1 MADGEK
7 LDVRSHADHH
17 LAKKLEAASWGVFLV
32 WVGFALLM
40 EVPIGVG
47 LLGVGVVALAAQAA
61 RKVFGLYLEAFWIL
75 VGAAFLI
82 AGAWRVLA
90 IETPLAP
97 VLFISIGLL
106 LLLGGLLR
114 RR

>member
-1 MADGEK
+1 MADVERP
-7 LDVRSHADHH
+7 DVWSHTDRH
-17 LAKKLEAASWGVFLV
+17 LAKKLEAASWGAFLV

-61 RKVFGLYLEAFWIL
+61 RKVFGLYIEGFWIF
-75 VGAAFLI
+75 VGVAFLI

-97 VLFISIGLL
+97 VLLVSAGLL
-106 LLLGGLLR
+106 LLAGALLR